1 MRRAGANQSGV
12 GTERRHENQN
22 AFGED
27 WFEVPSGE
35 NLLLDRS
42 QEITIRNDN
51 ADQTQIYRTLN
62 VPQHHGTRNSA
73 LSKNKGSGAIYH
85 QDGYQEAD

>member
-1 MRRAGANQSGV
+1 MMRRAGANQSGV

-51 ADQTQIYRTLN
+51 ADQT
-62 VPQHHGTRNSA
+62 
-73 LSKNKGSGAIYH
+73 
-85 QDGYQEAD
+85 